1 MHRFFVEPD
10 QVYNDHINILGQDIK
25 HIKNVL
31 RLKENDKIEITCE
44 GINYYGEIS
53 SFEDDKVKVDIISKE
68 EGVNE
73 PNIDIVLYQGLA
85 KGNRMDY
92 IIQKGTEVGI
102 KEFYIVDTKR
112 TIVKIKNKKKEES
125 RINRLQSIGEEAAK
139 QTKRDY
145 IPKVNGI
152 LKFNDMIELLKN
164 EKNILV
170 PYENKEQLSIGQV
183 LRDIK
188 IRKDENKRINLII
201 GSEGGFEDKE
211 INDLK
216 NIGGDIFTLGNRI
229 LRTETAGV
237 VASTIILYD
246 LGNIGVI

>member
-31 RLKENDKIEITCE
+31 RLKENDKIEIACE

-112 TIVKIKNKKKEES
+112 TIVKIKNKKKEKS

-152 LKFNDMIELLKN
+152 LKFNDMVELLKD

-170 PYENKEQLSIGQV
+170 PYENEEQLSIGQV
-183 LRDIK
+183 LKDIK
-188 IRKDENKRINLII
+188 IRKNENKRINLII